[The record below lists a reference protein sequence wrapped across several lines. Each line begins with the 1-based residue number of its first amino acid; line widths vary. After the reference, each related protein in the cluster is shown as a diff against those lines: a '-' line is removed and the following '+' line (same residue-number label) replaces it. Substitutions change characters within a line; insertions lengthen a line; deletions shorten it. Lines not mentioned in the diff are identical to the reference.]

1 MKSRK
6 NWKSFAAGMLTMA
19 LILALGIPALAA
31 GNIRSLQNVTVGG
44 IHIVID
50 GQELHPTDVNGNPVD
65 PFVYNGTTYLPIRAV
80 ANALGKAVSWD
91 GPTYTVYLGDMDGQL
106 EYPTVMLKD
115 MTSIAKT
122 PRSTDKLTDNYGNH
136 YSSAIINSNLY
147 TNFEYLLGMKYSRFK
162 GTLYVPE
169 GTAGDKAI
177 RLTIEADGRV
187 IYTSPEM
194 GKTSAPVNVDVNVTG
209 YNDVKI
215 VFSDGW
221 GYSSSGENDYLCLAD
236 AGFYQ

>member
-1 MKSRK
+1 MKSQK

-31 GNIRSLQNVTVGG
+31 GNIKTLQNVTVGG

-50 GQELHPTDVNGNPVD
+50 GKELHPTDVNGNPVD

-91 GPTYTVYLGDMDGQL
+91 GPTYTVYLGNMDGQL

-115 MTSIAKT
+115 MTSIAEK
-122 PRSTDKLTDNYGNH
+122 PRAARELTDNYGNH
-136 YSSAIINSNLY
+136 YNSAIDNKDSLS
-147 TNFEYLLGMKYSRFK
+147 FEYLLNMKYSRFK
-162 GTLYVPE
+162 GTLYIPQ
-169 GTAGDKAI
+169 GSTYDGSNY
-177 RLTIEADGRV
+177 LTIEADGRV

-194 GKTSAPVNVDVNVTG
+194 WKTSAPVDIDLDVTG
-209 YNDVKI
+209 YNDIKI
-215 VFSDGW
+215 SYRWWNG
-221 GYSSSGENDYLCLAD
+221 NILCLAD